1 MTKSEILA
9 RDQHIIDVVS
19 GAVYRE
25 NGECI
30 NVKCDGSP
38 HKWPLWEF
46 TVCNYELFT
55 PDFSWKLFKEG
66 LLLVSCNYKEYE
78 RFRAGLK
85 AQGITQW
92 ADGESIESADPFSK
106 GIVNNRLFGH
116 QYSGLF
122 LALTYPRKGNRIVVD
137 FSSIPPELP
146 GPAFEP
152 RKPETFTKYEWGL
165 LTPEER
171 TACNELI
178 RGEIEHDNN
187 GKETNLEWYDPD
199 TGYWPTICFTSID
212 LHQYRTKPKPEYEP
226 YDKPEAWMV
235 GKIIIY
241 KTDSSV
247 RLVTGIYSKYITVN
261 DMGYT
266 MEDLF
271 ENSDLYDP
279 ATDETRPFGKLKG
292 GE

>member
-9 RDQHIIDVVS
+9 HNKHIIDVVS

-30 NVKCDGSP
+30 NVKCDGLEVPNPRWNFGLSA
-38 HKWPLWEF
+38 
-46 TVCNYELFT
+46 YDLFT
-55 PDFSWKLFKEG
+55 PEFSWELFKEG

-78 RFRAGLK
+78 RFRVGLK

-122 LALTYPRKGNRIVVD
+122 LALIYPRKGNRIVVD
-137 FSSIPPELP
+137 FSSIPPELLE
-146 GPAFEP
+146 PAFEP
-152 RKPETFTKYEWGL
+152 RKPETFTKYEWEL

-171 TACNELI
+171 TACNDLI
-178 RGEIEHDNN
+178 RGEIERDNN
-187 GKETNLEWYDPD
+187 GKATNLEWYNPEAGYCPT
-199 TGYWPTICFTSID
+199 TGFTLIN
-212 LHQYRTKPKPEYEP
+212 LYQYRTKPKPEYEP
-226 YDKPEAWMV
+226 YNKPEPWMV
-235 GKIIIY
+235 GTIVRTGN
-241 KTDSSV
+241 KT
-247 RLVTGIYSKYITVN
+247 LYMITGLL
-261 DMGYT
+261 DMGVVIGG
-266 MEDLF
+266 
-271 ENSDLYDP
+271 NPYDMWEVFNNYEHYDSK
-279 ATDETRPFGKLKG
+279 TGKTRPFGKLKG